1 MTSKPTT
8 LPAYARSSI
17 NHCNLPAV
25 ILGGLT
31 YQKHPV
37 PLMIDGAMEFHR
49 QLFRSLDE
57 IDEASVRAVHFQ
69 DYMSSSF
76 LLDHKDRAG
85 FDAES
90 QRVRRGKADY
100 LRLLRGWMFD
110 SDSIEGAV
118 LKRWVESRFGLLT
131 RNHRGPLRDF
141 ESSAY
146 HAYQADFVRGLY
158 NANALEAQLDL
169 LYSYCQYELRRRF
182 PGQQHW
188 SLYRGINR
196 LESYDEVQ
204 PLADNR
210 MMVLLNNLN
219 SFSSDREHACA
230 FGDSVLTAQVPLP
243 KLLYFYDLLPGIL
256 KVERE
261 FLVIGGVYEVES
273 ASY

>member
-37 PLMIDGAMEFHR
+37 PLSIDGVMVFHR
-49 QLFRSLDE
+49 QLFRSLDDIE
-57 IDEASVRAVHFQ
+57 DAAVRALHFQ

-85 FDAES
+85 FDPAL

-141 ESSAY
+141 DSSTY

-158 NANALEAQLDL
+158 NTNALEAQLDL
-169 LYSYCQYELRRRF
+169 LYSYCQYELQRRF
-182 PGQQHW
+182 PEQTHW
-188 SLYRGINR
+188 PLYRGVNR
-196 LESYDEVQ
+196 LETYDVVEE
-204 PLADNR
+204 LADSR
-210 MMVLLNNLN
+210 MRVLLNNLN
-219 SFSSDREHACA
+219 SFSSDQAHSCA
-230 FGDSVLTAQVPLP
+230 FGDRVLSTQVPLP
-243 KLLYFYDLLPGIL
+243 KILYFYDLLPGVL
-256 KVERE
+256 KLERE
-261 FLVIGGVYEVES
+261 FLVVGGVYEME
-273 ASY
+273 AISY